1 MKTHLEQAIDRG
13 IEATQKLKSDLAI
26 ANAEIERLNEEIEV
40 RKATAKLVLDR
51 VQLELI
57 KLRENK

>member
-1 MKTHLEQAIDRG
+1 MIT
-13 IEATQKLKSDLAI
+13 IEAYKMLEVDFAI
-26 ANAEIERLNEEIEV
+26 AKAKIERLEEEIEV

-57 KLRENK
+57 KLKEKEQC